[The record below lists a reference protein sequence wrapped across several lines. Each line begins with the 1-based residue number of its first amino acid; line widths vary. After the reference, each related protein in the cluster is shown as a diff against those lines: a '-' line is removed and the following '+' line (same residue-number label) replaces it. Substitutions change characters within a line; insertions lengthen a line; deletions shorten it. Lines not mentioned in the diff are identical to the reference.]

1 MQYEKY
7 SSIYKE
13 HFPFWKELSE
23 NDREYICKN
32 SATKNYN
39 KGNNIYNGS
48 DAGGVIYLKKGCLR
62 VYMISEDG
70 KEMTLMR
77 IHENDFCILS
87 ASFIAEPISF
97 DVFVDAEIDSECYYI
112 NGDAFE
118 RINNKYPQA
127 RIFAL
132 ETTVESFSNMMWILQ
147 QILFLSLDKRLA
159 IFLLDEINRTQ
170 TDTVML
176 THSLI
181 AKYMGSAREAVSR
194 MLKYFE
200 NEGIVELS
208 RRGVKIVNKIRL
220 RELTQ

>member
-1 MQYEKY
+1 M
-7 SSIYKE
+7 I
-13 HFPFWKELSE
+13 FP
-23 NDREYICKN
+23 
-32 SATKNYN
+32 
-39 KGNNIYNGS
+39 
-48 DAGGVIYLKKGCLR
+48 
-62 VYMISEDG
+62 
-70 KEMTLMR
+70 
-77 IHENDFCILS
+77 
-87 ASFIAEPISF
+87 SFIAEPISF